1 MSAGNQNPALL
12 SPLALA
18 FVGDAVYSLL
28 TRERLA
34 AQGIHPSRLHG
45 LSVKLV
51 SAPAQAAAAAQI
63 VPLLSEGE
71 AAVYKRGRN
80 AHTSTTPKNAT
91 NQEYHAATG
100 LEALFGYLHL
110 KGESARIA
118 QLFEVIWTTGFGN
131 TTSERVD

>member
-34 AQGIHPSRLHG
+34 AQGTHPSRLHG

-51 SAPAQAAAAAQI
+51 SA
-63 VPLLSEGE
+63 
-71 AAVYKRGRN
+71 
-80 AHTSTTPKNAT
+80 
-91 NQEYHAATG
+91 
-100 LEALFGYLHL
+100 
-110 KGESARIA
+110 
-118 QLFEVIWTTGFGN
+118 
-131 TTSERVD
+131 